1 MKQSLSFIFWIAILN
16 LLGCSPEAEKTNL
29 GSASDIASVVSAQQ
43 EINHETQTASSEI
56 ASKILNS
63 PQEQDILLTSR
74 QAISSVNASD
84 IASVNTASVVVSA
97 SEIAEVAKPL
107 LPMVEE
113 CNQYFQRVERCFSR
127 DNENSERL
135 LEMNRE
141 AREEVAKEQPT
152 AQECVELNSSFNAVA
167 RNLRCE

>member
-1 MKQSLSFIFWIAILN
+1 MKQNLSFILWIAIFN
-16 LLGCSPEAEKTNL
+16 LLGCSPDGDKTNHD
-29 GSASDIASVVSAQQ
+29 SASEITSVASAQQ
-43 EINHETQTASSEI
+43 TASHEIQTASSEI

-74 QAISSVNASD
+74 QAMSSVSASD
-84 IASVNTASVVVSA
+84 MALMQTASVVVSA
-97 SEIAEVAKPL
+97 SEIEEVAKPL
-107 LPMVEE
+107 LPMVAE

-152 AQECVELNSSFNAVA
+152 AQECIELNNSFNAVA
-167 RNLRCE
+167 RNLGCE